1 MWEAGREG
9 KGIKG
14 PLAGAT
20 ESPSIQLSP
29 SRFKSTSHP
38 GCRSG
43 GLGMGLLKPSLPTS
57 QYVSSAPLPW
67 ENTKERDLRQ
77 IRVRD
82 GESLGLGETGRPYI
96 CRHPYKATEC
106 GPRTFSS
113 VRPRHSIW
121 KPWSR
126 AQRIRTVLMFTW
138 MR

>member
-67 ENTKERDLRQ
+67 ENTKERGLRQ

-96 CRHPYKATEC
+96 CRHPYKAAEC